1 MAAMRGRQAS
11 GVPSSDLLEQ
21 WAGMVGKAMS
31 HPARAAILLTVARD
45 GSASPTD
52 AAEATAVPL
61 ATCSYHMRLLV
72 ELGAIRLRT
81 TRPVRGA
88 VEHIYELTADGKV
101 AVRAIEAVL
110 ALAPAG
116 FRRQPAPRRAAR
128 AG

>member
-1 MAAMRGRQAS
+1 
-11 GVPSSDLLEQ
+11 
-21 WAGMVGKAMS
+21 MVGKAMS

-45 GSASPTD
+45 GRASPTD
-52 AAEATAVPL
+52 AAGATAVPL

-72 ELGAIRLRT
+72 ELGAIRLRA

-88 VEHIYELTADGKV
+88 VEHIYELTDDGKA

-116 FRRQPAPRRAAR
+116 FRRGQARRRAAPAAR
-128 AG
+128 GE